1 MSDDDHKSELLDT
14 FTGILNEIDK
24 LPLHPKNKIL
34 LYSRYALSKIS
45 WHLTVSDIGK
55 TWANE
60 KLDSIASNF
69 IRKWL
74 ELPISAT
81 LCNVQLPL
89 NKFGLNI
96 SLPSTKFLQCQ
107 TVSWKVLK
115 SSPNEAIKNLW
126 KDTSNYKN
134 VQYDTYKNTKDVLKN
149 IRKQH
154 EDKLQHH
161 LISQGS
167 FFSNIMKYWTSS
179 FNKLWSS
186 VQSKLPK
193 NIFNFTIRYM
203 NNTLP
208 TRKNLLKWGISST
221 SECSFCLAPESLL
234 HVVAGCKTY
243 LSEGRFTWRHDS
255 VLSLIATAIKSCQYS
270 ELYVDLPGYIS
281 PSVLTGDELRPD
293 LLITLQTKCLYILE
307 PGRL

>member
-1 MSDDDHKSELLDT
+1 MSQSTSIQHVFQYIHIKTEKYRQLGFWKLNENSTLLSPIHWFQFADDAAVISGQERENQLLLNRFTVWCQWSNMIIRVDKCTTFGIKKELTRSIQYLPKLFLNNLLVPRIEIGKSFRYLGRYFDFNMSDDDQKSELLDT

-24 LPLHPKNKIL
+24 LLLHPKNKIL

-107 TVSWKVLK
+107 TASRKV
-115 SSPNEAIKNLW
+115 I
-126 KDTSNYKN
+126 
-134 VQYDTYKNTKDVLKN
+134 TK
-149 IRKQH
+149 
-154 EDKLQHH
+154 
-161 LISQGS
+161 
-167 FFSNIMKYWTSS
+167 
-179 FNKLWSS
+179 
-186 VQSKLPK
+186 
-193 NIFNFTIRYM
+193 
-203 NNTLP
+203 
-208 TRKNLLKWGISST
+208 
-221 SECSFCLAPESLL
+221 
-234 HVVAGCKTY
+234 
-243 LSEGRFTWRHDS
+243 
-255 VLSLIATAIKSCQYS
+255 
-270 ELYVDLPGYIS
+270 
-281 PSVLTGDELRPD
+281 
-293 LLITLQTKCLYILE
+293 
-307 PGRL
+307 